1 MNCSR
6 IKYDSALLKKIGSY
20 VCQTIIFIYEQQ
32 PDLLLEKYRNIP
44 WNSSRNQSNLTAK
57 LIKVLN
63 TASDWQTL
71 LKQLRKLLKALLI
84 PTSFESPI
92 LVTLLAKI
100 NRLNPHKGELNDSEV
115 INNESNHDSELA
127 KINRLNP
134 HKSELNDSE
143 VVNNGSNHESDNSH
157 CIPDNIDDSQSFQSI
172 DYSYSGVE
180 SGIAI
185 LLLDAENLQLNLET
199 EKFLS
204 QISHSPL
211 QVKIAFANW
220 QSMGKRDVELHQR
233 GYDLIHVP
241 AGKDNADG
249 KMIAFGTSLQ
259 EHYSQVQEVFVCSCD
274 RVMTNLCNQ
283 LQKNGIVVYHV
294 SQKGSNIQVFEPQ
307 KNEVKMY
314 TVVPSIEKFLH
325 QVKEIITA
333 EATRNLNQWIKLSRI
348 YKLFAKKYF
357 IDINQVVSHHFP
369 GKTAQDIFAET
380 SDLALHHIPEDNETY
395 VALFQIPHRSR
406 TKVNTKSDLEK
417 ILVTIAN
424 TLATKTTHKYIP
436 IETLS
441 GKFHKQY
448 GQPVSKV
455 MEKLDLDANFL
466 GFLHSCDSFIVQR
479 IGDRWQVSLKSK
491 SRAVN

>member
-1 MNCSR
+1 MDCSR
-6 IKYDSALLKKIGSY
+6 TKYDSALLKKIGSY

-44 WNSSRNQSNLTAK
+44 WHSSRNQSNLTAK

-71 LKQLRKLLKALLI
+71 LQQLRRLLKSLLI

-100 NRLNPHKGELNDSEV
+100 NRLNPHKGELNDS
-115 INNESNHDSELA
+115 
-127 KINRLNP
+127 K
-134 HKSELNDSE
+134 
-143 VVNNGSNHESDNSH
+143 VVNNGSNGESDHSH
-157 CIPDNIDDSQSFQSI
+157 YVPDTIDDYQSFKSI
-172 DYSYSGVE
+172 DYSYSGAE

-220 QSMGKRDVELHQR
+220 QSMGKKDIELHQR

-259 EHYSQVQEVFVCSCD
+259 EHYPQVKEVFVCSCD

-283 LQKNGIVVYHV
+283 LQKNGITVHHV
-294 SQKGSNIQVFEPQ
+294 SQKGSNIQVFDPQ
-307 KNEVKMY
+307 KDEVQMY
-314 TVVPSIEKFLH
+314 TIVPSIEKVLH
-325 QVKEIITA
+325 QVKEIITV
-333 EATRNLNQWIKLSRI
+333 ESTRNVNQWIKLSRI
-348 YKLFAKKYF
+348 SKLFSKKYF
-357 IDINQVVSHHFP
+357 LDINQVVSHHFP
-369 GKTAQDIFAET
+369 GKTAKDIFAET

-395 VALFQIPHRSR
+395 VTLFQIPHRSKIR
-406 TKVNTKSDLEK
+406 VNTQSDLEK
-417 ILVTIAN
+417 ILVAIVN
-424 TLATKTTHKYIP
+424 TLVTKTTNKYIP

-441 GKFHKQY
+441 SKFHKQY

-455 MEKLDLDANFL
+455 MEKLDLNGNFPS
-466 GFLHSCDSFIVQR
+466 FLHSCDSFILQKM
-479 IGDRWQVSLKSK
+479 GDRWQVSLKSK
-491 SRAVN
+491 SKVKASA